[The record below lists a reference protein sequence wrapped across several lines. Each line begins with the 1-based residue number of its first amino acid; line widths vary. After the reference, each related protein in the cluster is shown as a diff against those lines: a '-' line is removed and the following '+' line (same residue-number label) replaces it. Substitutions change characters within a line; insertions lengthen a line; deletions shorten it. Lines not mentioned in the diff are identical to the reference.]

1 MDAVGV
7 DDEESKRALDIKKS
21 WPDVADTITA
31 AVNTAWMRKHPRPM
45 SRHDVHFGSEA
56 VITKVRDHQA
66 KDAGKR
72 SKAYERDDKETF
84 AVGDIVRRMVA
95 RSGKLDAAW
104 SKRLYKVVR
113 IKKYRKVK
121 RPVGY
126 QIAPVNKL
134 DTPVPS
140 LYRAPQ
146 LQRVLVQDGKPVQN
160 QLSASDLDALNDP
173 DAREYTPW
181 RVLERRGTKILVQW
195 RGYSRQDATWQDA
208 ADFQLA

>member
-1 MDAVGV
+1 M
-7 DDEESKRALDIKKS
+7 
-21 WPDVADTITA
+21 ADTITA

-45 SRHDVHFGSEA
+45 SRHDVHFGTEA

-126 QIAPVNKL
+126 QIAPVSKQ
-134 DTPVPS
+134 TS
-140 LYRAPQ
+140 Q
-146 LQRVLVQDGKPVQN
+146 SRVCTARRSS
-160 QLSASDLDALNDP
+160 SAFSC
-173 DAREYTPW
+173 RTG
-181 RVLERRGTKILVQW
+181 RRCRT
-195 RGYSRQDATWQDA
+195 S
-208 ADFQLA
+208 